1 MRIRTLFLSLGS
13 CALLGQLVGCE
24 IGAGRP
30 ADAPIGEDRAVAPP
44 VACKDGG
51 CDAIDAA
58 LADIIAEGGEVDDPI
73 AEPFSDD
80 VGGGVPSESDD
91 GAPSDDE
98 FVAVPLELGDFV
110 DDSCFDEGC
119 LDGVC
124 DELGCNGGCNGGLGC
139 GEESGGSDDG
149 GCIDAG
155 ESGESGDLDEDVQC
169 APEDKVP
176 GPGIPPEGSGY
187 TQLDGKAC
195 KWLYDGYI
203 TKSQGG
209 VCGLRRMQWGP
220 DYVNV
225 EYADFIAKKCKDKAT
240 AVDKLKC
247 ISEQIRAWL
256 GPFNKKGFV
265 CRHNAVAMYWVL
277 DSLGMAGDAEVET
290 DKDYKHAWV
299 SIVIDGVRY
308 HIDPMNNCILSIDPK
323 K

>member
-1 MRIRTLFLSLGS
+1 MRIPSTTLASA
-13 CALLGQLVGCE
+13 ALFAISVGCGQGE
-24 IGAGRP
+24 GRP
-30 ADAPIGEDRAVAPP
+30 ADAPIGQDRAVAPP
-44 VACKDGG
+44 VACMDGG
-51 CDAIDAA
+51 CDEIDAA
-58 LADIIAEGGEVDDPI
+58 LADIIAEGGGSEAPV
-73 AEPFSDD
+73 AEPFADD
-80 VGGGVPSESDD
+80 DLGGGVPVEDD
-91 GAPSDDE
+91 EE
-98 FVAVPLELGDFV
+98 FVAVPLELDDFV
-110 DDSCFDEGC
+110 DDTCFDEGC
-119 LDGVC
+119 LEGSC

-139 GEESGGSDDG
+139 GEESGGSEESG
-149 GCIDAG
+149 GCGDTD
-155 ESGESGDLDEDVQC
+155 ESGGSSESGDAEVQC
-169 APEDKVP
+169 APEDKAP
-176 GPGIPPEGSGY
+176 APGIPPEGSGY
-187 TQLDGKAC
+187 TQLDGNAC

-225 EYADFIAKKCKDKAT
+225 EYADFIAKKCKDKPT
-240 AVDKLKC
+240 GLDKLKC

-265 CRHNAVAMYWVL
+265 CRHNAVAFYWVL